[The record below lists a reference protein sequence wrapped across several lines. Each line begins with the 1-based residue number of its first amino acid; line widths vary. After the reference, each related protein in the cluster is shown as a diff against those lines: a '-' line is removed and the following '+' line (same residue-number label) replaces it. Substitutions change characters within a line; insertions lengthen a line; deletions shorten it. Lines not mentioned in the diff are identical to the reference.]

1 MKEIFE
7 IEGKVYDFTPYQ
19 NLEDIHNYY
28 GFIDPEG
35 NFYRVRSKDDNDID
49 GPHNIWAKY
58 YMQYKNLDR
67 NEENLTSSQILIKKH
82 HYVLSTYRRQYEED
96 VNIFLI
102 PSKDGV
108 FTSNL
113 LNTELI
119 TKEQLHTVQLID
131 TPVSI
136 NEHRR

>member
-1 MKEIFE
+1 MVKSVNASFSC
-7 IEGKVYDFTPYQ
+7 
-19 NLEDIHNYY
+19 
-28 GFIDPEG
+28 IDC
-35 NFYRVRSKDDNDID
+35 
-49 GPHNIWAKY
+49 
-58 YMQYKNLDR
+58 
-67 NEENLTSSQILIKKH
+67 
-82 HYVLSTYRRQYEED
+82 
-96 VNIFLI
+96 NIFLI

-113 LNTELI
+113 LYTELI